1 VDESQKSQDASPES
15 ESQVENNATIN
26 AENQADSEIQDTID
40 EIVAEAVANAEAE
53 PSASATEGSDA
64 DDSLE
69 SRLASLTEQ
78 LADAKEDQL
87 RVQAEMQN
95 LRRRAERDVES
106 AHKFGLEKLI
116 NGLLPVLDNLDRAI
130 GAVPEE
136 SADNEGV
143 KPLLEGVELTRKTAT
158 DVLTRF
164 SVEVL
169 EPFGEPF
176 DPQFHEAMTM
186 VPSATAE
193 PNSVVD
199 VLQKGYTLN
208 GRLLRA
214 AMVVIAKAE

>member
-1 VDESQKSQDASPES
+1 M
-15 ESQVENNATIN
+15 
-26 AENQADSEIQDTID
+26 
-40 EIVAEAVANAEAE
+40 AEAVASAEAE
-53 PSASATEGSDA
+53 SADSATEEGEA
-64 DDSLE
+64 DSLDAK
-69 SRLASLTEQ
+69 LAALTEQ
-78 LADAKEDQL
+78 LADAKDDQL

-106 AHKFGLEKLI
+106 AHKFGLEKLM

-136 SADNEGV
+136 SADNEAV
-143 KPLLEGVELTRKTAT
+143 KALLEGVELTRKSAT

>member
-1 VDESQKSQDASPES
+1 MDESQNSKDASPEG
-15 ESQVENNATIN
+15 EAQIDNNA
-26 AENQADSEIQDTID
+26 DSAIKDTID
-40 EIVAEAVANAEAE
+40 EIVAEAVANAEADDA
-53 PSASATEGSDA
+53 PIDQA
-64 DDSLE
+64 DDGQADS
-69 SRLASLTEQ
+69 LASKVAALTEQ
-78 LADAKEDQL
+78 LADAKDDQL

-106 AHKFGLEKLI
+106 AHKFGLEKII

-136 SADNEGV
+136 SAGDDGV
-143 KPLLEGVELTRKTAT
+143 KALLEGVELTRKTAI

-164 SVEVL
+164 SVAVV

-193 PNSVVD
+193 PNSVID

-214 AMVVIAKAE
+214 AMVVIAKPE

>member
-1 VDESQKSQDASPES
+1 VDESQNSKDASPEG
-15 ESQVENNATIN
+15 EAPIDNNA
-26 AENQADSEIQDTID
+26 DSAIQDTID
-40 EIVAEAVANAEAE
+40 EIVAEAVASAEAGE
-53 PSASATEGSDA
+53 APAEQA
-64 DDSLE
+64 DDSPTDSLE
-69 SRLASLTEQ
+69 AKVAALTEQ
-78 LADAKEDQL
+78 LANAKDDQL

-106 AHKFGLEKLI
+106 AHKFGLEKII

-136 SADNEGV
+136 SAGDDGV
-143 KPLLEGVELTRKTAT
+143 KALLEGVELTRKTAL

-164 SVEVL
+164 SVDVL

-186 VPSATAE
+186 VPSPTAE
-193 PNSVVD
+193 PNSVID

-214 AMVVIAKAE
+214 AMVVIAKPE

>member
-1 VDESQKSQDASPES
+1 MDESQNSKDASPEG
-15 ESQVENNATIN
+15 EAQIDNNA
-26 AENQADSEIQDTID
+26 DSAIKDTID
-40 EIVAEAVANAEAE
+40 EIVAEAVANAEAGDV
-53 PSASATEGSDA
+53 PA
-64 DDSLE
+64 DQADDGQADSLE
-69 SRLASLTEQ
+69 SKVAALTEQ
-78 LADAKEDQL
+78 LADARDDQL

-106 AHKFGLEKLI
+106 AHKFGLEKII

-130 GAVPEE
+130 SAVPEE
-136 SADNEGV
+136 SAGDDGV
-143 KPLLEGVELTRKTAT
+143 KALLEGVELTRKTAV

-164 SVEVL
+164 SVDVL

-176 DPQFHEAMTM
+176 DPQFHQAMTM

-193 PNSVVD
+193 PNSVID

-214 AMVVIAKAE
+214 AMVVIAKPE

>member
-1 VDESQKSQDASPES
+1 MDESQDSKDASPEG
-15 ESQVENNATIN
+15 EAPIDNNA
-26 AENQADSEIQDTID
+26 DSAIQDTID
-40 EIVAEAVANAEAE
+40 EIVAEAVANAEAGDA
-53 PSASATEGSDA
+53 PADQSDDGETGEA
-64 DDSLE
+64 DSLE
-69 SRLASLTEQ
+69 TKVAALTEQ
-78 LADAKEDQL
+78 LANAKDDQL

-106 AHKFGLEKLI
+106 AHKFGLEKII

-136 SADNEGV
+136 SAGDDGV
-143 KPLLEGVELTRKTAT
+143 KALLEGVELTRKTAL

-164 SVEVL
+164 SVDVL

-186 VPSATAE
+186 VPSPTAE
-193 PNSVVD
+193 PNSVID

-214 AMVVIAKAE
+214 AMVVIAKPE

>member
-1 VDESQKSQDASPES
+1 MDESQKSQDASPES
-15 ESQVENNATIN
+15 ESQVESN

-53 PSASATEGSDA
+53 PSASATEGGDA
-64 DDSLE
+64 DSLE
-69 SRLASLTEQ
+69 SQLALLTEQ

-143 KPLLEGVELTRKTAT
+143 KALLEGVELTRKTAT

>member
-1 VDESQKSQDASPES
+1 MDESQNSKDASPEG
-15 ESQVENNATIN
+15 EAQIDNNA
-26 AENQADSEIQDTID
+26 DSAIKDTID
-40 EIVAEAVANAEAE
+40 EIVAEAVANAEAD
-53 PSASATEGSDA
+53 DA
-64 DDSLE
+64 PTDQADDGQADSLE
-69 SRLASLTEQ
+69 SKVAALTEQ
-78 LADAKEDQL
+78 LADAKDDQL

-106 AHKFGLEKLI
+106 AHKFGLEKII

-130 GAVPEE
+130 SAVPEE
-136 SADNEGV
+136 SAGDDGV
-143 KPLLEGVELTRKTAT
+143 KALLEGVELTRKTAI

-164 SVEVL
+164 SVDVL

-176 DPQFHEAMTM
+176 DPQFHQAMTM

-193 PNSVVD
+193 PNSVID

-214 AMVVIAKAE
+214 AMVVIAKPE

>member
-1 VDESQKSQDASPES
+1 MDESQNSKDASPEG
-15 ESQVENNATIN
+15 EAQIDNNA
-26 AENQADSEIQDTID
+26 DSAIQDTID
-40 EIVAEAVANAEAE
+40 EIVAEAVANAEAD
-53 PSASATEGSDA
+53 DA
-64 DDSLE
+64 PTDQADDGQADSLE
-69 SRLASLTEQ
+69 SKVAALTEQ
-78 LADAKEDQL
+78 LADAKDDQL

-106 AHKFGLEKLI
+106 AHKFGLEKII

-130 GAVPEE
+130 SAVPEE
-136 SADNEGV
+136 SAGDDGV
-143 KPLLEGVELTRKTAT
+143 KGLLEGVELTRKTAV

-164 SVEVL
+164 SVDVL

-176 DPQFHEAMTM
+176 DPQFHQAMTM

-193 PNSVVD
+193 PNSVID

-214 AMVVIAKAE
+214 AMVVIAKPE

>member
-1 VDESQKSQDASPES
+1 MDESQNSKDASPEG
-15 ESQVENNATIN
+15 EAPIDNNA
-26 AENQADSEIQDTID
+26 DSAIQDTID
-40 EIVAEAVANAEAE
+40 EIVAEAVANAEAGDAPAE
-53 PSASATEGSDA
+53 PA
-64 DDSLE
+64 DDSPADSLE
-69 SRLASLTEQ
+69 AKVAALTEQ
-78 LADAKEDQL
+78 LADAKDDQL

-106 AHKFGLEKLI
+106 AHKFGLEKII

-136 SADNEGV
+136 SAGDDGV
-143 KPLLEGVELTRKTAT
+143 KALLEGVELTRKTAL

-164 SVEVL
+164 SVDVL

-186 VPSATAE
+186 VPSPTAE
-193 PNSVVD
+193 PNSVID

-214 AMVVIAKAE
+214 AMVVIAKPE

>member
-1 VDESQKSQDASPES
+1 MDDSQKSQDASPES
-15 ESQVENNATIN
+15 EGQSGSQS
-26 AENQADSEIQDTID
+26 DSQIKDTID
-40 EIVAEAVANAEAE
+40 EIVAEAVASVEAE
-53 PSASATEGSDA
+53 SADSATEEDEA
-64 DDSLE
+64 DSLE
-69 SRLASLTEQ
+69 AKLAALTEQ
-78 LADAKEDQL
+78 LADAKDDQL

-130 GAVPEE
+130 GAVPED
-136 SADNEGV
+136 SADNEAV
-143 KPLLEGVELTRKTAT
+143 KALLEGVELTRKSAT

>member
-1 VDESQKSQDASPES
+1 MDESQNSKDASPEG
-15 ESQVENNATIN
+15 EAPIDNNA
-26 AENQADSEIQDTID
+26 DSAIQDTID
-40 EIVAEAVANAEAE
+40 EIVAEAVTNAEAGE
-53 PSASATEGSDA
+53 APAEQA
-64 DDSLE
+64 DDSQTESLE
-69 SRLASLTEQ
+69 AKVAVLTEQ
-78 LADAKEDQL
+78 LANAKDDQL

-106 AHKFGLEKLI
+106 AHKFGLEKII

-136 SADNEGV
+136 SAGDDGV
-143 KPLLEGVELTRKTAT
+143 KALLEGVELTRKTAL

-164 SVEVL
+164 SVDVL

-186 VPSATAE
+186 VPSPTAE
-193 PNSVVD
+193 PNSVID

-214 AMVVIAKAE
+214 AMVVIAKPE

>member
-1 VDESQKSQDASPES
+1 MDDSQKSQDASPES
-15 ESQVENNATIN
+15 EGQSGSQS
-26 AENQADSEIQDTID
+26 DSQIKDTID
-40 EIVAEAVANAEAE
+40 EIVAEAVASAEAE
-53 PSASATEGSDA
+53 SADSATEEGEA
-64 DDSLE
+64 DSLDAK
-69 SRLASLTEQ
+69 LAALTEQ
-78 LADAKEDQL
+78 LADAKDDQL

-136 SADNEGV
+136 SADNEAV
-143 KPLLEGVELTRKTAT
+143 KALLEGVELTRKSAT

>member
-1 VDESQKSQDASPES
+1 MDDSQKSQDASPES
-15 ESQVENNATIN
+15 EDQSGSQS
-26 AENQADSEIQDTID
+26 DSQIKDTID
-40 EIVAEAVANAEAE
+40 EIVAEAVASAEAE
-53 PSASATEGSDA
+53 SADSATDESEA
-64 DDSLE
+64 DSLE
-69 SRLASLTEQ
+69 AKLAALTEQ
-78 LADAKEDQL
+78 LADAKDDQL

-136 SADNEGV
+136 SADNEAV
-143 KPLLEGVELTRKTAT
+143 KALLEGVELTRKSAT

-214 AMVVIAKAE
+214 AMVVIAKGE

>member
-1 VDESQKSQDASPES
+1 MDESQNSKDASPEG
-15 ESQVENNATIN
+15 EAQIDNNA
-26 AENQADSEIQDTID
+26 DSAIQDTID
-40 EIVAEAVANAEAE
+40 EIVAEAVANA
-53 PSASATEGSDA
+53 DA
-64 DDSLE
+64 GDVPVDQADDGQADSLE
-69 SRLASLTEQ
+69 SKVAALTEQ
-78 LADAKEDQL
+78 LADARDDQL

-106 AHKFGLEKLI
+106 AHKFGLEKII

-136 SADNEGV
+136 SAGDDGV
-143 KPLLEGVELTRKTAT
+143 KALLEGVELTRKTAI

-164 SVEVL
+164 SVAVV

-193 PNSVVD
+193 PNSVID

-208 GRLLRA
+208 GRFLRA
-214 AMVVIAKAE
+214 AMVVIAKPE

>member
-1 VDESQKSQDASPES
+1 MDESQNSKDASPEG
-15 ESQVENNATIN
+15 EAPIDNNA
-26 AENQADSEIQDTID
+26 DSAIQDTID
-40 EIVAEAVANAEAE
+40 EIVAEAVASAEAGE
-53 PSASATEGSDA
+53 APAEQA
-64 DDSLE
+64 DDSPTDSLE
-69 SRLASLTEQ
+69 AKVAALTEQ
-78 LADAKEDQL
+78 LANAKDDQL

-106 AHKFGLEKLI
+106 AHKFGLEKII

-136 SADNEGV
+136 SAGDDGV
-143 KPLLEGVELTRKTAT
+143 KALLEGVELTRKTAL

-164 SVEVL
+164 SVDVL

-186 VPSATAE
+186 VSSPTAE
-193 PNSVVD
+193 PNSVID

-214 AMVVIAKAE
+214 AMVVIAKPE

>member
-15 ESQVENNATIN
+15 ESQVESNATIN

>member
-1 VDESQKSQDASPES
+1 MDESQNSKDASPEG
-15 ESQVENNATIN
+15 EAQIDNNA
-26 AENQADSEIQDTID
+26 DSAIKDTID
-40 EIVAEAVANAEAE
+40 EIVAEAVANAEAGDV
-53 PSASATEGSDA
+53 PA
-64 DDSLE
+64 DQADDGQADSLE
-69 SRLASLTEQ
+69 SKVAALTEQ
-78 LADAKEDQL
+78 LADAKDDQL

-106 AHKFGLEKLI
+106 AHKFGLEKII

-136 SADNEGV
+136 SAGDDGV
-143 KPLLEGVELTRKTAT
+143 KALLEGVELTRKTAI

-164 SVEVL
+164 SVAVV

-193 PNSVVD
+193 PNSVID

-214 AMVVIAKAE
+214 AMVVIAKPE

>member
-1 VDESQKSQDASPES
+1 MDESQNSKDASPEG
-15 ESQVENNATIN
+15 EAQIDNNA
-26 AENQADSEIQDTID
+26 DSAIKDTID
-40 EIVAEAVANAEAE
+40 EIVAEAVANAEAD
-53 PSASATEGSDA
+53 DA
-64 DDSLE
+64 PIDQADDGQADSLE
-69 SRLASLTEQ
+69 SKVAALTEQ
-78 LADAKEDQL
+78 LTDAKDDQL

-106 AHKFGLEKLI
+106 AHKFGLEKII

-136 SADNEGV
+136 SAGDDGV
-143 KPLLEGVELTRKTAT
+143 KALLEGVELTRKTAV

-164 SVEVL
+164 SVDVL

-176 DPQFHEAMTM
+176 DPQFHQAMTM

-193 PNSVVD
+193 PNSVID

-214 AMVVIAKAE
+214 AMVVIAKPE

>member
-1 VDESQKSQDASPES
+1 VDDSQKSQDASPES
-15 ESQVENNATIN
+15 EGQSGSQS
-26 AENQADSEIQDTID
+26 DSQIKDTID
-40 EIVAEAVANAEAE
+40 EIVAEAVASAEAE
-53 PSASATEGSDA
+53 SADSATEEGEA
-64 DDSLE
+64 DSLDAK
-69 SRLASLTEQ
+69 LAALTEQ
-78 LADAKEDQL
+78 LADAKDDQL

-136 SADNEGV
+136 SADNEAV
-143 KPLLEGVELTRKTAT
+143 KALLEGVELTRKSAT

>member
-1 VDESQKSQDASPES
+1 MDESQNSKDASPEG
-15 ESQVENNATIN
+15 EAQIDNNA
-26 AENQADSEIQDTID
+26 DSAIQDTID
-40 EIVAEAVANAEAE
+40 EIVAEAVANAEAD
-53 PSASATEGSDA
+53 DA
-64 DDSLE
+64 PTDQADDGQADSLE
-69 SRLASLTEQ
+69 SKVAALTEQ
-78 LADAKEDQL
+78 LADAKDDQL

-106 AHKFGLEKLI
+106 AHKFGLEKII

-130 GAVPEE
+130 SAVPEE
-136 SADNEGV
+136 SAGDDGV
-143 KPLLEGVELTRKTAT
+143 KALLEGVELTRKTAV

-164 SVEVL
+164 SVDVL

-176 DPQFHEAMTM
+176 DPQFHQAMTM

-193 PNSVVD
+193 PNSVID

-214 AMVVIAKAE
+214 AMVVIAKPE

>member
-1 VDESQKSQDASPES
+1 MDESQKSQDASPES
-15 ESQVENNATIN
+15 ESQVESKT
-26 AENQADSEIQDTID
+26 DSEIKDMIDEKDTID

-53 PSASATEGSDA
+53 PSEPATDGADA
-64 DDSLE
+64 DSLE
-69 SRLASLTEQ
+69 SQLALLTEQ
-78 LADAKEDQL
+78 LADAKGDQL

-136 SADNEGV
+136 AADNEGV
-143 KPLLEGVELTRKTAT
+143 KALLEGVELTRKTAT

-214 AMVVIAKAE
+214 AMVVIAKGE

>member
-1 VDESQKSQDASPES
+1 MDESQNSKDASPEG
-15 ESQVENNATIN
+15 EAPIDNNA
-26 AENQADSEIQDTID
+26 DSAIQDTID
-40 EIVAEAVANAEAE
+40 EIVAEAVASAEAGE
-53 PSASATEGSDA
+53 APAEQA
-64 DDSLE
+64 DDSPTDSLE
-69 SRLASLTEQ
+69 AKVAALTEQ
-78 LADAKEDQL
+78 LANAKDDQL

-106 AHKFGLEKLI
+106 AHKFGLEKII

-136 SADNEGV
+136 SAGDDGV
-143 KPLLEGVELTRKTAT
+143 KALLEGVELTRKTAL

-164 SVEVL
+164 SVDVL

-186 VPSATAE
+186 VPSPTAE
-193 PNSVVD
+193 PNSVID

-214 AMVVIAKAE
+214 AMVVIAKPE

>member
-1 VDESQKSQDASPES
+1 MDDSQKSQDASPES
-15 ESQVENNATIN
+15 EDQSGSQS
-26 AENQADSEIQDTID
+26 DSQIKDTID
-40 EIVAEAVANAEAE
+40 EIVAEAVASAEAE
-53 PSASATEGSDA
+53 SVDSATGESEA
-64 DDSLE
+64 DSLE
-69 SRLASLTEQ
+69 AKLAALTEQ
-78 LADAKEDQL
+78 LADAKDDQL

-136 SADNEGV
+136 SADNEAV
-143 KPLLEGVELTRKTAT
+143 KALLEGVELTRKSAT

-214 AMVVIAKAE
+214 AMVVIAKGE

>member
-1 VDESQKSQDASPES
+1 MDDSQKSQDASPES
-15 ESQVENNATIN
+15 EGQSGSQS
-26 AENQADSEIQDTID
+26 DSQIKDTID
-40 EIVAEAVANAEAE
+40 EIVAEAVASVEAE
-53 PSASATEGSDA
+53 SADSATEEDEA
-64 DDSLE
+64 DSLE
-69 SRLASLTEQ
+69 AKLAALTEQ
-78 LADAKEDQL
+78 LADAKDDQL

-130 GAVPEE
+130 SAVPED
-136 SADNEGV
+136 SADNEAV
-143 KPLLEGVELTRKTAT
+143 KALLEGVELTRKSAT

>member
-1 VDESQKSQDASPES
+1 MDESQNSKDASPEG
-15 ESQVENNATIN
+15 EAQIDNNA
-26 AENQADSEIQDTID
+26 DSAIKDTID
-40 EIVAEAVANAEAE
+40 EIVAEAVANAEAGDV
-53 PSASATEGSDA
+53 PA
-64 DDSLE
+64 DQADDGQADSLE
-69 SRLASLTEQ
+69 SKVAALTEQ
-78 LADAKEDQL
+78 LADARDDQL

-106 AHKFGLEKLI
+106 AHKFGLEKII

-136 SADNEGV
+136 SAGDDGV
-143 KPLLEGVELTRKTAT
+143 KALLEGVELTRKTAI

-164 SVEVL
+164 SVAVV

-193 PNSVVD
+193 PNSVID

-214 AMVVIAKAE
+214 AMVVIAKPE

>member
-1 VDESQKSQDASPES
+1 MDESQNSKDASPEG
-15 ESQVENNATIN
+15 EAQIDNNTGN
-26 AENQADSEIQDTID
+26 ADSQIKDTID
-40 EIVAEAVANAEAE
+40 DIVADAIANAEAGDA
-53 PSASATEGSDA
+53 PADQA
-64 DDSLE
+64 DDSDAG
-69 SRLASLTEQ
+69 SLASKVAVLTEQ
-78 LADAKEDQL
+78 LADAKDDQL

-106 AHKFGLEKLI
+106 AHKFGLEKII

-136 SADNEGV
+136 SAGDDGV
-143 KPLLEGVELTRKTAT
+143 KALLEGVELTRKTAI

-164 SVEVL
+164 SVAVV

-193 PNSVVD
+193 PNSVID

-214 AMVVIAKAE
+214 AMVVIAKPE